1 MTHKLVIE
9 PDNAG
14 QTYWRDLWQYRELFV
29 MLAWR
34 DVAVRYKQT
43 LIGVAWA
50 VLRPVMTMLAFTFV
64 FGTMAHLSSEG
75 GAPYALMVF
84 VAMLPWQFFSTAL
97 TSASES
103 LVSNTNLVSKV
114 YFPRLLV
121 PAATIA
127 VSVVD
132 FLLSVVVLV
141 VMMVWYQYA
150 PPVQVI
156 AVIPLTLLT
165 GILALGPGVLL
176 AAVNVKYRDLR
187 YALPF
192 VTQFGLYVTPVG
204 FSSSLVPE
212 RWRLLYECNPMVGIV
227 DGFRWAILGSI
238 DFPTRALAI
247 STGVSLVFL
256 WFGIRRFRATEA
268 LFVDVI

>member
-1 MTHKLVIE
+1 MVITR
-9 PDNAG
+9 A
-14 QTYWRDLWQYRELFV
+14 
-29 MLAWR
+29 
-34 DVAVRYKQT
+34 
-43 LIGVAWA
+43 LIGWNVGSC
-50 VLRPVMTMLAFTFV
+50 LYLILAARMMFW
-64 FGTMAHLSSEG
+64 SSHARMKSRALQQDEG
-75 GAPYALMVF
+75 
-84 VAMLPWQFFSTAL
+84 
-97 TSASES
+97 
-103 LVSNTNLVSKV
+103 
-114 YFPRLLV
+114 RLLV
-121 PAATIA
+121 M
-127 VSVVD
+127 
-132 FLLSVVVLV
+132 VLV
-141 VMMVWYQYA
+141 VMMIWYQYA
-150 PPVQVI
+150 PPIQVI

-212 RWRLLYECNPMVGIV
+212 RWRMLYECNPMVGVV

-238 DFPTRALAI
+238 DFPARALAI
-247 STGVSLVFL
+247 STGVSLVLL